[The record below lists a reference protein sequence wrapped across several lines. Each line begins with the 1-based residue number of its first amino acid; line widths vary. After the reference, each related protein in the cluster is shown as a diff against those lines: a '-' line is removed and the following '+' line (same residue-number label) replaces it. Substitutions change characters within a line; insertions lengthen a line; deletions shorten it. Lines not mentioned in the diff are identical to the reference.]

1 MKPKFKM
8 LASQN
13 ESIPFSW
20 LMRKEFPES
29 RKLSTWMNL
38 QLLQLSKTEY

>member
-13 ESIPFSW
+13 ESIPFNVVDAE
-20 LMRKEFPES
+20 KFPES
-29 RKLSTWMNL
+29 E
-38 QLLQLSKTEY
+38 KT